1 MSELVIGSRGSKLAL
16 WQANHV
22 AALLAANGHSTR
34 IEIIQTTGD
43 KITDVALSKV
53 GTKGLFTKEIE
64 EALLAG
70 TIDLAVHSAKDMPT
84 ELPERLVLSAFP
96 EREDARD
103 ALIGAALAD
112 LPLRAVVGTSSLRR
126 AAQIRALRPDLGVAD
141 LRGNV
146 DTRLRKQA
154 EGQYAAILLAA
165 AGLTRLGWQDRISEY
180 LDPAVFVPAVG
191 QGALAIETRAD
202 AGAGHTAVTALDNAA
217 VRARLTAE
225 RAALHAIGGGCQV
238 PLGAHA
244 VLTPEGMLRM
254 HGVVVSHDGKSV
266 FRAEVNGP
274 AAEAEALGARL
285 GRDLLDA
292 GAHSVLVQAGM

>member
-1 MSELVIGSRGSKLAL
+1 MSNLVIGSRGSKLAL

-22 AALLAANGHSTR
+22 AAQLQARGHQTR

-84 ELPERLVLSAFP
+84 DLPDGLVLSAFP
-96 EREDARD
+96 ERQDPRD
-103 ALIGAALAD
+103 AVIGEI
-112 LPLRAVVGTSSLRR
+112 PENGIVGTSSLRR
-126 AAQIRALRPDLGVAD
+126 AAQLRAQRPDVEIRD

-154 EGQYAAILLAA
+154 EGQYHAILLAA
-165 AGLTRLGWQDRISEY
+165 AGLIRLGWQDRITRY
-180 LDPAVFVPAVG
+180 LDPAEFVPAVG
-191 QGALAIETRAD
+191 QGALAIETRED
-202 AGAGHTAVTALDNAA
+202 GGAGHVVVAA
-217 VRARLTAE
+217 MDDAETRARLTAE
-225 RAALHAIGGGCQV
+225 RAALKSMGGGCQV

-244 VLTPEGMLRM
+244 VLAGETLKI
-254 HGVVVSHDGKSV
+254 HGIVVSHDGRTII
-266 FRAEVNGP
+266 RAAAEGP
-274 AAEAEALGARL
+274 AAEAESIGRTLGEKLLDSGARL
-285 GRDLLDA
+285 
-292 GAHSVLVQAGM
+292 VLQQAGL

>member
-16 WQANHV
+16 WQANHI
-22 AALLAANGHSTR
+22 AAQLQAKGHTTR

-84 ELPERLVLSAFP
+84 DLPDGLVLSAFP
-96 EREDARD
+96 ERQDPRD
-103 ALIGAALAD
+103 AIIGEMPENAI
-112 LPLRAVVGTSSLRR
+112 VGTSSLRR
-126 AAQIRALRPDLGVAD
+126 AAQLKTARPDIDIRD

-154 EGQYAAILLAA
+154 EGQYHAILLAA
-165 AGLTRLGWQDRISEY
+165 AGLIRLGWHDRITQY
-180 LDPAVFVPAVG
+180 LDPLEFVPAVG

-202 AGAGHTAVTALDNAA
+202 GGIGHTIVAQMDDPET
-217 VRARLTAE
+217 RARLTAE
-225 RAALHAIGGGCQV
+225 RAALKALGGGCQV
-238 PLGAHA
+238 PMGAHA
-244 VLTPEGMLRM
+244 ILAGDTLKI
-254 HGVVVSHDGKSV
+254 HGIVVSLDGTTTI
-266 FRAEVNGP
+266 RANAEGP
-274 AAEAEALGARL
+274 VANAEAIGAELGQRLLNAGARL
-285 GRDLLDA
+285 
-292 GAHSVLVQAGM
+292 